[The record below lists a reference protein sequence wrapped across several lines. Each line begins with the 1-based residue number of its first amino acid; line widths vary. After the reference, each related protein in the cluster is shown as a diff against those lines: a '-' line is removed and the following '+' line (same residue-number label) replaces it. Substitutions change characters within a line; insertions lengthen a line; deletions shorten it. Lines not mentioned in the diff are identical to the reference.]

1 MNQRKK
7 LNWLSWPS
15 GKIQIIIAFN
25 YVGLRLCCEDKSSS
39 KLEFDLCESGESSK
53 FELESSNIE
62 RIQTLPDSTTDTVQI
77 IEVESSE
84 TVDESNL
91 LESSS
96 KSRSGSLNGGYHE
109 STNASPEE
117 YLSNVIDDLCSAQS
131 DKFQFEEELII
142 NFMNDNA
149 INIFLRKVLFK
160 SFTYYM

>member
-1 MNQRKK
+1 M
-7 LNWLSWPS
+7 P
-15 GKIQIIIAFN
+15 GKIEVIVACN

-39 KLEFDLCESGESSK
+39 KLEFDLSESGESSK

-84 TVDESNL
+84 TVDELNL

-117 YLSNVIDDLCSAQS
+117 YLSNVIDDLCSAQF

-160 SFTYYM
+160 SFTYYV